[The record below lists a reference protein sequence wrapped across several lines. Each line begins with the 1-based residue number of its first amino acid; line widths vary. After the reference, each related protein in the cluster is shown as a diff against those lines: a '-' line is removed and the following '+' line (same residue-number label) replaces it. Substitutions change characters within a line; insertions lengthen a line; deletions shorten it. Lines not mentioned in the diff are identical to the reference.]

1 MRAFFAGGVDKMRLP
16 LAVEGLPVLVHLSV
30 FLFFTGLVIFLVN
43 VNNTVYL
50 SIIWWLG
57 SFAILYGCI
66 TFMPLFQPDSPYFT
80 PLSTPISFISA
91 FALVAILGFIFV
103 FYCCA
108 IIAVALCARLR
119 TWFTPVLITICSCA
133 GPGDRHRLRDWL
145 DYRPDWSLLFR
156 RRIRRSYSH
165 WVDVLMS
172 EALRIMNIGQAA
184 EEIISNRSSE
194 IDLGILD
201 WTIGAMGEDDALEKF
216 FDAIPGFFNSPMV
229 TDLKKLPAHMFRSK
243 FVASW
248 GGFLARNLLSNSV
261 SDDIRTRRLGL
272 SMNVIKEICDDNGPS
287 NILRHLSSL
296 RFDHMPPSIQAAQI
310 LAPWYTSGDP
320 NTSGLA
326 RYTVAKMLPYV
337 RERDDRWITFAED
350 VFGLP
355 EHILRGHVAHGDH
368 SVLLA
373 IFNHT
378 ARQVIHTEP
387 WKWEMLPSISKFD
400 ILNTLPGLQNEFC
413 AIWNEIV
420 RKARDKKDPHV
431 QVLHGIRH
439 LYIALH
445 HGTHAAPTEFDA
457 ATPSDTILNDPH
469 AYPLCDIAIHHPD
482 STLPPPYKPG
492 DSHDSPHHISS
503 SESQITPDSGTT
515 AQQAN
520 EVNVTTGLPVSSL
533 SRQSSLSTT
542 DVAATT
548 VGNDEQIPKSP
559 VNETGQTSWASAGTF
574 LLPPPAPVSVTANP
588 FRVTAPR
595 PPSLSVQQPGDVPDT
610 LPPIPSTLMPSHPP
624 DNVEQQGT
632 AALHSAPD
640 ITQILYATNQ
650 SPPFSNVGATSQT
663 SEKSNGVPPTAAS
676 APLPESSPTVTPAV
690 HSVVTPVE
698 PSSSVE
704 SALVRSGHISHPL
717 GSLYSYLPTD
727 LSDISSQT
735 TLVLDAPVTT
745 SSNGLRT
752 RDNTNSTTHSVP
764 MEVSRR
770 EKQPVSLNAD
780 VPEHPSTFGDYKHD

>member
-1 MRAFFAGGVDKMRLP
+1 MRAFFAGGVDKMQLP
-16 LAVEGLPVLVHLSV
+16 WAVEGLPVLVHLSV

-43 VNNTVYL
+43 VNNSVYL
-50 SIIWWLG
+50 SVIWWLVL
-57 SFAILYGCI
+57 FAMLYGCI

-80 PLSTPISFISA
+80 PLSTPVSFISA
-91 FALVAILGFIFV
+91 FALVASLGFIFV

-108 IIAVALCARLR
+108 IIAVAFCARLC
-119 TWFTPVLITICSCA
+119 TWFTPILITMCSCT
-133 GPGDRHRLRDWL
+133 GPGNRHRLRDWL

-172 EALRIMNIGQAA
+172 EALRIINIGQAA

-201 WTIGAMGEDDALEKF
+201 WTIGAMGEDDTLEKF

-229 TDLKKLPAHMFRSK
+229 TDLKRLPAHMFRSK

-261 SDDIRTRRLGL
+261 SDDIRTRRLVL
-272 SMNVIKEICDDNGPS
+272 CMNVIKEICDDDGPS

-310 LAPWYTSGDP
+310 LAPWYTSGDS

-350 VFGLP
+350 AFGLP
-355 EHILRGHVAHGDH
+355 EHILRGHVAHGDN

-373 IFNHT
+373 IFNHA
-378 ARQVIHTEP
+378 ARQVIHTEL

-400 ILNTLPGLQNEFC
+400 ILNTHPGLQNEFC

-469 AYPLCDIAIHHPD
+469 AYPLCDIATHHTD
-482 STLPPPYKPG
+482 STVPPPYKPG
-492 DSHDSPHHISS
+492 DPCDSPHHLSR
-503 SESQITPDSGTT
+503 SESQITPDSATII
-515 AQQAN
+515 QQAN
-520 EVNVTTGLPVSSL
+520 ETNATTGLTVSPL
-533 SRQSSLSTT
+533 SRQSSLSTA
-542 DVAATT
+542 DVDATT
-548 VGNDEQIPKSP
+548 VRSDERIPKSP
-559 VNETGQTSWASAGTF
+559 VKETGQTPWASAGTF
-574 LLPPPAPVSVTANP
+574 LLPPPTPVSVTANP

-595 PPSLSVQQPGDVPDT
+595 PPSLSVKRPGDVPDT
-610 LPPIPSTLMPSHPP
+610 LPPMTWTLTLSHPL
-624 DNVEQQGT
+624 DNVEPQG
-632 AALHSAPD
+632 
-640 ITQILYATNQ
+640 
-650 SPPFSNVGATSQT
+650 
-663 SEKSNGVPPTAAS
+663 
-676 APLPESSPTVTPAV
+676 TVTPAV
-690 HSVVTPVE
+690 HSVVTPAE

-704 SALVRSGHISHPL
+704 SDLVQPAHISHPL
-717 GSLYSYLPTD
+717 GSLHSSLPTD
-727 LSDISSQT
+727 HSDISSQI
-735 TLVLDAPVTT
+735 TLVLDPPITT
-745 SSNGLRT
+745 SSSSPST
-752 RDNTNSTTHSVP
+752 RGNTNSTPHSVP

-770 EKQPVSLNAD
+770 EKEPLSLNPD
-780 VPEHPSTFGDYKHD
+780 VPEHPSTFGDHKHD